1 MTKLPPA
8 PIAGLTFGP
17 PVETAR
23 AALQEFAFTGL
34 VADADAAAACRAGL
48 WLAFDFFEESHAISQ
63 DLDTPEGSFWHGIL
77 HRREGDAANAAYWFR
92 RVGRHP
98 VLAELERE
106 VATLGFQPSDR
117 SGYAFGFIEACTRT
131 GNSTEQMELLKWIQY
146 REWQLLY
153 DHCHDLARGT

>member
-1 MTKLPPA
+1 MTLLPPA
-8 PIAGLTFGP
+8 TIAGLTFGS

-23 AALQEFAFTGL
+23 TALQAFACTGL
-34 VADADAAAACRAGL
+34 VAVAEAAAACRAGL

-77 HRREGDAANAAYWFR
+77 HRREPDPANAKYWFH

-106 VATLGFQPSDR
+106 AATLGFVSADR
-117 SGYAFGFIEACTRT
+117 NGFAFGFIEACTRT
-131 GNSTEQMELLKWIQY
+131 GNSTERVELLKWIQY
-146 REWQLLY
+146 REWQMLY
-153 DHCHDLARGT
+153 DHCHDLVRGT